1 MNDSIVN
8 VIKDWVK
15 LDNEIKKLRS
25 EENVRKKSQKELSN
39 TLMAMM
45 KENDIDEF
53 DLKDGKIKYNK
64 RNVKKPLTKKA
75 LLDILL
81 KYYNDK
87 EKATEVND
95 FILDNRETVLVES
108 IKRDIN

>member
-1 MNDSIVN
+1 MNDSIVS
-8 VIKDWVK
+8 VIKDWVI

-39 TLMAMM
+39 TLMTMM

-75 LLDILL
+75 LLDILS
-81 KYYNDK
+81 KYDNDK